1 VLSFDPDT
9 AGQGAA
15 ARSCEMLVTEG
26 FEVNVAIL
34 PHGEDPDTYVRKH
47 GRQGYG
53 ERLKASQPY
62 LEFLLDRAAA
72 NHNLRNAEGR
82 ARFVAE
88 VLPIV
93 ERIPDRTRQE
103 LFVEAVAG
111 KAGVAGD
118 SIWARVPKA
127 VTRRGAT
134 LTSSELPGLGQVT
147 KAEKGLIWWLV
158 HRPELALDALKMLDS
173 NDLEG
178 LATRSVLDLAVKLND
193 DRGFSPSVLLE
204 RLNIREAQLVT
215 GVASEAE
222 PHVHDASEC
231 AVILKRLR
239 YERERAVL
247 QREIDR
253 LQQAG
258 GTEPGDDLQDLLVRK
273 YALIQRID
281 SLI

>member
-1 VLSFDPDT
+1 
-9 AGQGAA
+9 
-15 ARSCEMLVTEG
+15 
-26 FEVNVAIL
+26 
-34 PHGEDPDTYVRKH
+34 
-47 GRQGYG
+47 
-53 ERLKASQPY
+53 
-62 LEFLLDRAAA
+62 
-72 NHNLRNAEGR
+72 
-82 ARFVAE
+82 
-88 VLPIV
+88 
-93 ERIPDRTRQE
+93 
-103 LFVEAVAG
+103 
-111 KAGVAGD
+111 
-118 SIWARVPKA
+118 
-127 VTRRGAT
+127 
-134 LTSSELPGLGQVT
+134 
-147 KAEKGLIWWLV
+147 
-158 HRPELALDALKMLDS
+158 
-173 NDLEG
+173 
-178 LATRSVLDLAVKLND
+178 VLDLAVKLND